1 MGKRYE
7 QQYSANYTDC
17 IVVCPDCGKDA
28 VVKNENNYKEASLE
42 CRHCDL
48 KKNGCDMM
56 VYKATIKLYCPVCAH
71 HIRFEKLEK
80 EKLPSVSVQCGE
92 CDSRFDI
99 KPRYEKYLR
108 NYSQKKQGL
117 KQDAVFG
124 CPLYFQDDCK
134 GNLFWA
140 KNREHLLEMEA
151 YVSSELRT
159 LPYRMRMV
167 ERLPAFIKEAKNREA
182 VLKILQKW
190 KNSYK

>member
-1 MGKRYE
+1 MGAPHNIKRYK
-7 QQYSANYTDC
+7 QQYSSYYTDC
-17 IVVCPDCGKDA
+17 LVVCPDC
-28 VVKNENNYKEASLE
+28 
-42 CRHCDL
+42 
-48 KKNGCDMM
+48 
-56 VYKATIKLYCPVCAH
+56 
-71 HIRFEKLEK
+71 
-80 EKLPSVSVQCGE
+80 
-92 CDSRFDI
+92 
-99 KPRYEKYLR
+99 EKYFS
-108 NYSQKKQGL
+108 NYSQKTQGL
-117 KQDAVFG
+117 KQDEVFG

>member
-1 MGKRYE
+1 MEKRY
-7 QQYSANYTDC
+7 QQLYSYYYADC
-17 IVVCPDCGKDA
+17 LVVCPDCGKDA
-28 VVKNENNYKEASLE
+28 VVKNENNYKEAALE
-42 CRHCDL
+42 CRHCNL
-48 KKNGCDMM
+48 RKTGYDM
-56 VYKATIKLYCPVCAH
+56 VLYKAVAKLHCPICAH
-71 HIRFEKLEK
+71 SIRVERCVKEKLENI
-80 EKLPSVSVQCGE
+80 SVECGE
-92 CDSRFDI
+92 CDTKLDL
-99 KPRYEKYLR
+99 KPRYERYVS
-108 NYSQKKQGL
+108 NYSKKTNGL
-117 KQDAVFG
+117 KQDDVFG